1 VSDFDPLRK
10 GARARSGSRAPRS
23 PSHVRPAT
31 FADLPEMTT
40 SPRLAARLF
49 SLSHAQLLEIAVAG
63 CEASPE
69 VKNRAEAI
77 LATSMPR
84 HHQGAVD
91 GVLLSSDLVPHILAS
106 LQLEDG
112 AAAAVCSL
120 WAEGWKA
127 TSEGRR
133 HLTRVA
139 FDFPQELLVDL
150 NDMAVIPGDDE
161 QLVVSSGRT
170 VRILDRSMSTVTS
183 FTGDERLTT
192 ITTDEQSIYATAFS
206 AFHLRLT
213 HNGTE
218 VACHEDP
225 DGYSGYCPL
234 RAPGGLLF
242 CVHYEEPDAYAQ
254 DDISYEQD
262 EIVAFDAHSM
272 QPRYRF
278 GKSLLNDARG
288 LAVVG
293 EELFVCDMKNDRLQ
307 VFSLA
312 GEHRR
317 SITGKW
323 KRPSSLCVVKDRL
336 YLTETC
342 DFEEDEP
349 LEDLRSR
356 GRRIFVLSLQ
366 GDTLQVYPI
375 PAEGIGLSG
384 SLVYFDGKLLV
395 PYTDY
400 RCAHVGML
408 ALRGA

>member
-1 VSDFDPLRK
+1 MVPKMVRCLTPPTS
-10 GARARSGSRAPRS
+10 RS
-23 PSHVRPAT
+23 PAT
-31 FADLPEMTT
+31 FTDLPEMET
-40 SPRLAARLF
+40 SQRLAARLGG
-49 SLSHAQLLEIAVAG
+49 LSHAQLLEVAVAG

-69 VKNRAEAI
+69 VTNQAEAI
-77 LATSMPR
+77 LATHKPLAR
-84 HHQGAVD
+84 WAVE
-91 GVLLSSDLVPHILAS
+91 GVLLSSDLAPHVLAS

-133 HLTRVA
+133 RLTRVA
-139 FDFPQELLVDL
+139 FDFPPELLVDL
-150 NDMAVIPGDDE
+150 NDMAVIPGADE
-161 QLVVSSGRT
+161 QLVVSSGHT
-170 VRILDRSMSTVTS
+170 IRILDRNMSTSTS
-183 FTGDERLTT
+183 FTGDDRLTT

-225 DGYSGYCPL
+225 DGYAGYCPV

-242 CVHYEEPDAYAQ
+242 CVRYEEADAYEQ
-254 DDISYEQD
+254 DDANYDQD
-262 EIVAFDAHSM
+262 EIVALDAHSL

-317 SITGKW
+317 SITGEW
-323 KRPSSLCVVKDRL
+323 KRPASLCVVKDRL
-336 YLTETC
+336 YLIESC
-342 DFEEDEP
+342 DIADDEP
-349 LEDLRSR
+349 LREIQTR

-375 PAEGIGLSG
+375 PIEGKSFSG
-384 SLVYFDGKLLV
+384 SLIYFDGKLLV

-400 RCAHVGML
+400 RCAHVGIV
-408 ALRGA
+408 ALRCT

>member
-1 VSDFDPLRK
+1 MPT
-10 GARARSGSRAPRS
+10 AP
-23 PSHVRPAT
+23 PA
-31 FADLPEMTT
+31 
-40 SPRLAARLF
+40 SQLAACLF
-49 SLSHAQLLEIAVAG
+49 ELSHAQLLEVAVAV
-63 CEASPE
+63 E
-69 VKNRAEAI
+69 
-77 LATSMPR
+77 
-84 HHQGAVD
+84 
-91 GVLLSSDLVPHILAS
+91 GVLLSSDLVPLVLAS

-133 HLTRVA
+133 RLTRVA
-139 FDFPQELLVDL
+139 FDFPPELLVDL
-150 NDMAVIPGDDE
+150 NDMAVIPGADE
-161 QLVVSSGRT
+161 QLVVSSGHT
-170 VRILDRSMSTVTS
+170 IRILDRSMSTVTS
-183 FTGDERLTT
+183 FTGDDRLTT

-225 DGYSGYCPL
+225 DGYAGYCPV

-242 CVHYEEPDAYAQ
+242 CVRYKEADAYEQ
-254 DDISYEQD
+254 DDANYDQD
-262 EIVAFDAHSM
+262 EIVALDAHSL

-293 EELFVCDMKNDRLQ
+293 EELFVCDMKNNRLQ

-317 SITGKW
+317 SITGEW
-323 KRPSSLCVVKDRL
+323 KRPASLCVVKDRV
-336 YLTETC
+336 YLIESC
-342 DFEEDEP
+342 DIADDDP
-349 LEDLRSR
+349 LNEIQTR

-375 PAEGIGLSG
+375 PIEGKSFSG
-384 SLVYFDGKLLV
+384 SLIYFDGKLLV

-400 RCAHVGML
+400 RCAHVGIV
-408 ALRGA
+408 ALRCT